1 MATSDEI
8 DASTKPVRR
17 GTRRLVQGCALV
29 SFALIAV
36 VLIWFLVLPWIL

>member
-8 DASTKPVRR
+8 DASIEPVRR
-17 GTRRLVQGCALV
+17 GTRRLIQACVGV

-36 VLIWFLVLPWIL
+36 VLVWFLVVPWIL